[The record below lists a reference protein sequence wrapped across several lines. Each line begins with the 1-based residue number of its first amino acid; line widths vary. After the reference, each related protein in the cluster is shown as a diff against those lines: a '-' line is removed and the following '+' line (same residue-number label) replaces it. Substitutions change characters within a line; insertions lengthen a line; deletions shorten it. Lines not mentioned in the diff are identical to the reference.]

1 MSDDDGGQ
9 EVQEEIVTGDAMDI
23 ERARII
29 GRRAAESSSRAARQE
44 RFSREFM
51 VVTGVEGSSL
61 TLRANGGGSIP
72 GVPMTTACSG
82 VKPGDVAVVDTY
94 MHRPLAVGVLAG

>member
-1 MSDDDGGQ
+1 
-9 EVQEEIVTGDAMDI
+9 
-23 ERARII
+23 
-29 GRRAAESSSRAARQE
+29 
-44 RFSREFM
+44 M
-51 VVTGVEGSSL
+51 VVTGVEGPSL
-61 TLRANGGGSIP
+61 TLRASGGGSIP